1 MPISAQYLLSSNPR
15 YHLYSHSILPHSLKP
30 QSLSI
35 KIPQNLSPHFLTPRL
50 ESNSSITHQWQR
62 FRVYESNTAVQIEEE
77 EQQQGGVGVGV
88 GVDVDKFNWDVLLS
102 IAEVICL
109 IPSAI
114 LSIGCIVNW
123 TFFNTQKSIQL
134 NRVFGWQ
141 LGLLVGAV
149 FIGGLIRR
157 RQWGKIYKAPLKKG
171 VSKLDLVGRIEKL
184 EEDLRCST
192 TIIRMLSR
200 QLEKLGIRFR
210 VTRKSLKEP
219 ISEAA
224 SLAKK
229 TSEDTQNL
237 QMQKDIL
244 EKELGEIQ
252 KVLLAMQDQQQ
263 KQLDLILTIA
273 KAGKLTENKRE
284 SVVEGTA
291 QQLNSVA
298 INKKG
303 KPMDNEIK
311 TGGRQKIVNKDNA

>member
-15 YHLYSHSILPHSLKP
+15 YHLYSHSSPYNILPHSLKP
-30 QSLSI
+30 QTLSI
-35 KIPQNLSPHFLTPRL
+35 NISQNISPQYSIRKL
-50 ESNSSITHQWQR
+50 ESNSSLTHQWQR
-62 FRVYESNTAVQIEEE
+62 LRVYESNTIQRELEEE
-77 EQQQGGVGVGV
+77 EQQQGGVY
-88 GVDVDKFNWDVLLS
+88 KFNLDVLLS

-123 TFFNTQKSIQL
+123 TFVNTQKSIQL

-149 FIGGLIRR
+149 LIGGLIRR
-157 RQWGKIYKAPLKKG
+157 RQWGRIYKAPLKKG

-184 EEDLRCST
+184 EEDLRSST

-224 SLAKK
+224 SLALK
-229 TSEDTQNL
+229 TSEATQTL

-252 KVLLAMQDQQQ
+252 KVLLAMQDQQH
-263 KQLDLILTIA
+263 KQLDLILAIA
-273 KAGKLTENKRE
+273 KVGKLRENKRE
-284 SVVEGTA
+284 YVVEDTT
-291 QQLNSVA
+291 QKVNSVA
-298 INKKG
+298 INKEG
-303 KPMDNEIK
+303 KPIDNEMK
-311 TGGRQKIVNKDNA
+311 TGGRQKIVNKDSA

>member
-219 ISEAA
+219 ISE
-224 SLAKK
+224 
-229 TSEDTQNL
+229 
-237 QMQKDIL
+237 
-244 EKELGEIQ
+244 
-252 KVLLAMQDQQQ
+252 DQQQ